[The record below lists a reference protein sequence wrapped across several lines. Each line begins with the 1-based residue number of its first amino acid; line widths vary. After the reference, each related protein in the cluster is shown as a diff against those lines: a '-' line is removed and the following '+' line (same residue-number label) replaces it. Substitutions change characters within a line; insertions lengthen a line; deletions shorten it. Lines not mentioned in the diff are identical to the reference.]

1 MKQFFNLP
9 LAYLAMLIQ
18 SAMLAF
24 GQISSNKMRSTLTTI
39 GIVIGVASVTA
50 IVAALDGVNT
60 TVRSEFET
68 IGTNTINVF
77 PYWPRNLEKSRM
89 SWERLRFKP
98 EHFKGLSDHCPSI
111 AHHTPVTQSQMTISF
126 GERSEDNVQVV
137 GINPSWHKIQ
147 NVPVLMGRQ
156 FNLIDQAETWQV
168 CLISSEVH
176 KALNLDKD
184 PIGQSI
190 NVGNR
195 SFRII
200 GLLDEPSSNM
210 QAVAGAEAFK
220 LVVIPFETSWKL
232 WRPNNMVL
240 MASSKSPELSEEAQA
255 ELKFFLRQTRR
266 LKPGDPDNFRVMAM
280 QDILEVMGKVVG
292 IVQIVAVAIVGI
304 SLLVG
309 GVGIMNIML
318 VSVSE
323 RTREIG
329 LRKAVG
335 ARPSA
340 ILLQFLVEAVILCLF
355 GGLIG
360 LAIGQVMAF
369 GITAVAGRQLGL
381 EMATAYIPLWAIA
394 LAFGFSAF
402 VGIFFGIFPAAKA
415 ARLDPIEALRHE

>member
-1 MKQFFNLP
+1 MRQLLNLP
-9 LAYLAMLIQ
+9 LAYLAMVAQ
-18 SAMLAF
+18 GAFLAF
-24 GQISSNKMRSTLTTI
+24 GQIRTNKMRSALTTI

-50 IVAALDGVNT
+50 IVAALDGVKT
-60 TVRSEFET
+60 TVKTEFEA
-68 IGTNTINVF
+68 IGTNTIMVF
-77 PYWPRNLEKSRM
+77 PHWPDGREKSRF

-98 EHFKGLSDHCPSI
+98 ELFKGLLDHCPSVSNY
-111 AHHTPVTQSQMTISF
+111 TPVTQSRMTASF
-126 GERSEDNVQVV
+126 GERIEDNVQIAGV
-137 GINPSWHKIQ
+137 NPSWHRIQ
-147 NVPVLMGRQ
+147 NVPVAMGRK

-168 CLISSEVH
+168 CLISQEIR
-176 KALNLDKD
+176 KALNLDRD

-190 NVGNR
+190 TVGDR
-195 SFRII
+195 SFRIV
-200 GLLDEPSSNM
+200 GMLDKPSSNM
-210 QAVAGAEAFK
+210 QAMAGDEAFK
-220 LVVIPFETSWKL
+220 MVVIPFETAWKL
-232 WRPNNMVL
+232 WEPNMVL
-240 MASSKSPELSEEAQA
+240 MASSRSPDLSKEAQA
-255 ELKFFLRQTRR
+255 ELKFFLRQSRH
-266 LKPGDPDNFRVMAM
+266 LKPGQPDNFRVRATE
-280 QDILEVMGKVVG
+280 DVLEVMDKVVG

-360 LAIGQVMAF
+360 LGIGQVMAL
-369 GITAVAGRQLGL
+369 GITAVAGKQLGL
-381 EMATAYIPLWAIA
+381 EMATAYIPLWAIG
-394 LAFGFSAF
+394 LAFGFSTF

-415 ARLDPIEALRHE
+415 AKLDPIEALRHE